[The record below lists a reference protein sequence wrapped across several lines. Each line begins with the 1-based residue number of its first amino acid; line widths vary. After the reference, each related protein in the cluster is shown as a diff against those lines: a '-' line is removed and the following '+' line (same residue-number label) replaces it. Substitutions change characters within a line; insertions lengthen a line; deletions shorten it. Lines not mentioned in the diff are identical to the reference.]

1 MKTIHN
7 DVKIYKRYLEIKA
20 TKGRIADLL
29 REEGISRAHLYNII
43 ERVRNGD
50 TKALRRCMED
60 GRFECLWEHKYRA
73 RFLALPND
81 RSATTVR
88 ELQIIIWGMKAD
100 EFPIYLIA
108 EKTQKERSTVLHHL
122 AKRP

>member
-1 MKTIHN
+1 MTKINN
-7 DVKIYKRYLEIKA
+7 DVHIYKAYLKTKE

-29 REEGISRAHLYNII
+29 YEFGISRAHLYNII

-50 TKALRRCMED
+50 TNALRRCMED

-73 RFLALPND
+73 RFLALPDD
-81 RSATTVR
+81 RSATTVK
-88 ELQIIIWGMKAD
+88 ELQEIIWGMKAD
-100 EFPIYLIA
+100 EFSIAMIA
-108 EKTQKERSTVLHHL
+108 EKTGKERSTVLYHL